1 MADQLVTLGLDEKE
15 YQQGLKQL
23 MRQSRGEFAKMRG
36 DVQRTSS
43 FIAKAGFGLVAFK
56 GANKAIAIMNSSIN
70 EYAQSSAR
78 AGREV
83 EAALRPWRTFKQELG
98 SQLVPLLSWVS
109 NAATTIGDEVTA
121 IIAALSGGSY
131 SEMIGA
137 LEDQHKA
144 QAKSEEMEKKRTHEL
159 REQLAT
165 MRLQAQL
172 FRAQGDR
179 NRAGGGELNARLY
192 DISADRL
199 ESLEELRSLS
209 GDGLSR
215 EEFETRLE
223 LVQAIADES
232 RVTAERTA
240 RREEIERQHRERE
253 DILSRMEQEANRIE
267 GERREREDALD
278 ELRGEEVAL
287 RASILREL
295 GQGRDADRMLMREE
309 LAERLR
315 GIETRRGLTDD
326 EKEAAAMR
334 LRGLYGRLEEARGL
348 RPESD
353 SLASIAGGSA
363 GLGSVI
369 AGTFGRDLMGGRNGA
384 QSALEKIREQSTATA
399 ANTARTAQLL
409 ATIATKIGPAV
420 YG

>member
-36 DVQRTSS
+36 DVHQTSS
-43 FIAKAGFGLVAFK
+43 FIARAGLGLATFASV
-56 GANKAIAIMNSSIN
+56 NKAISLMNSSIN
-70 EYAQSSAR
+70 EYARSSAR
-78 AGREV
+78 AGQEV
-83 EAALRPWRTFKQELG
+83 DAALRPWREFKARVGEE
-98 SQLVPLLSWVS
+98 LVPFLAAMTG
-109 NAATTIGDEVTA
+109 AATA
-121 IIAALSGGSY
+121 IEEEFKAIASHLSGGDY
-131 SEMIGA
+131 TETIILFEEA
-137 LEDQHKA
+137 RKA
-144 QAKSEEMEKKRTHEL
+144 REKAFETEQKRTHEL

-179 NRAGGGELNARLY
+179 NRAGGELKARMY

-199 ESLEELRSLS
+199 ESLEELRTLS
-209 GDGLSR
+209 GEGLSR
-215 EEFETRLE
+215 QEFETRLE

-253 DILSRMEQEANRIE
+253 DILSRMEQEASRIE